1 MEPINDR
8 RTVLFQTGGAA
19 HGVIDWQATPCV
31 PRDKACCKAHL
42 MPSDKPVRPVT
53 DSNSAKEASDSTL
66 RALRQRIRQQE
77 ILAELGV
84 GALQGPG
91 FDQLLADT
99 ARLTAEGLRT
109 EFCKVLE
116 YLPAENRFLVRSG
129 VGWEPGIVGVAKID
143 ADLASPAGFAL
154 KTGRPVISNHL
165 DAEERFKTPEILVRH
180 GVHRAM
186 NVILQGD
193 GRPFGVLEV
202 DSRSGDAFVEYDLAF
217 LQGAANIL
225 GMAIER
231 ERHER
236 NLKTALERHQ
246 FLIGEM
252 NHRVKNS
259 LALVA
264 SMLRL
269 QAREDSDP
277 AFAEQLKDATLRV
290 AAIARVHEQLYQTSD
305 VERFDV
311 GRYIEAICK
320 DLGASFGQCEISVE
334 AQPGIVIS
342 ADRAISSA
350 LIVNE
355 LVSNAAKHAYRGQ
368 GAGRVWVNVAA
379 TGVGNFSIAVRDEG
393 DGLPQGFEFGGGR
406 TLGGRMVRALAEQ
419 LNASL
424 KVVAHR
430 PGAEFIVTA
439 PLAP

>member
-1 MEPINDR
+1 M
-8 RTVLFQTGGAA
+8 
-19 HGVIDWQATPCV
+19 
-31 PRDKACCKAHL
+31 PR
-42 MPSDKPVRPVT
+42 SDRPVPPVE
-53 DSNSAKEASDSTL
+53 SNSTPEAADPL
-66 RALRQRIRQQE
+66 LHALRHRVRQQE

-91 FDQLLADT
+91 FDQLLDDT

-116 YLPAENRFLVRSG
+116 YLPTENTLLVRAG
-129 VGWEPGIVGVAKID
+129 VGWEPGIVGVVSIG

-165 DAEERFKTPEILVRH
+165 QNEERFRTPEILVRH
-180 GVHRAM
+180 GIHRAM

-193 GRPFGVLEV
+193 GQPFGVLEV
-202 DSRSGDAFVEYDLAF
+202 DSRSEDEFVEHDLAF

-236 NLKTALERHQ
+236 NLKAALERQQ
-246 FLIGEM
+246 FLLKEM

-259 LALVA
+259 LALVVG
-264 SMLRL
+264 MLRL
-269 QAREDSDP
+269 QVRENSHP
-277 AFAEQLKDATLRV
+277 EFTQQLEDATLRV
-290 AAIARVHEQLYQTSD
+290 GAIARVHEQLYQSAD

-320 DLGASFGQCEISVE
+320 DLGASFGQCEIHVQ
-334 AQPGIVIS
+334 AQAGIIIS
-342 ADRAISSA
+342 TDRAISSA

-355 LVSNAAKHAYRGQ
+355 LVSNAAKHAYQGK
-368 GAGRVWVNVAA
+368 GAGNVWVNIAS
-379 TGVGNFSIAVRDEG
+379 TGVDSFFIAIRDEG
-393 DGLPQGFEFGGGR
+393 EGLPEGFQFGKGKG
-406 TLGGRMVRALAEQ
+406 LGARMVRALAEQ

-424 KVVAHR
+424 EVVAHQ
-430 PGAEFIVTA
+430 PGVEFVVTA

>member
-1 MEPINDR
+1 
-8 RTVLFQTGGAA
+8 
-19 HGVIDWQATPCV
+19 
-31 PRDKACCKAHL
+31 
-42 MPSDKPVRPVT
+42 MPSSDKPVRPVVEST
-53 DSNSAKEASDSTL
+53 PKTEAPDPL
-66 RALRQRIRQQE
+66 LHALQHRVRQQE

-99 ARLTAEGLRT
+99 ARLTAEGLRA

-116 YLPAENRFLVRSG
+116 YIPAENRLLVRAG
-129 VGWEPGIVGVAKID
+129 VGWEPDVVGVVSVG

-165 DAEERFKTPEILVRH
+165 ENEERFRTPEILVRH
-180 GVHRAM
+180 GIHRAM

-202 DSRSGDAFVEYDLAF
+202 DSRSTDEFVEHDLAF

-236 NLKTALERHQ
+236 NLNAALERQQ
-246 FLIGEM
+246 FLVKEM

-259 LALVA
+259 LALVVG
-264 SMLRL
+264 MLRL
-269 QAREDSDP
+269 QARGNIEPEFAQQLED
-277 AFAEQLKDATLRV
+277 AMLRV
-290 AAIARVHEQLYQTSD
+290 GAIARVHEQLYQSAD

-311 GRYIEAICK
+311 GRYIESICK
-320 DLGASFGQCEISVE
+320 DLGASFAQCEIHVQ
-334 AQPGIVIS
+334 AQSGIVIS
-342 ADRAISSA
+342 TDRAISSA

-355 LVSNAAKHAYRGQ
+355 LVSNAAKHAYRGEAT
-368 GAGRVWVNVAA
+368 GSVWVDIAA
-379 TGVGNFSIAVRDEG
+379 TGVDSFFIAIRDEG
-393 DGLPQGFEFGGGR
+393 AGLPEDLEFGKGKG
-406 TLGGRMVRALAEQ
+406 LGARMVRALTEQ

-424 KVVAHR
+424 EIVARH
-430 PGAEFIVTA
+430 PGVEFVVTA

>member
-1 MEPINDR
+1 
-8 RTVLFQTGGAA
+8 
-19 HGVIDWQATPCV
+19 
-31 PRDKACCKAHL
+31 
-42 MPSDKPVRPVT
+42 MPSTDKPAPPIQEK
-53 DSNSAKEASDSTL
+53 SANAASDLTV
-66 RALRQRIRQQE
+66 RALHERIRQQE

-91 FDQLLADT
+91 FEQLLTDT
-99 ARLTAEGLRT
+99 ARLTADGLRT

-116 YLPAENRFLVRSG
+116 YIPAENRFLVRAG
-129 VGWEPGIVGVAKID
+129 VGWDPGIVGVASIG

-154 KTGRPVISNHL
+154 KTGQPVISNHL
-165 DAEERFKTPEILVRH
+165 QSEERFRTPEILIRH

-202 DSRSGDAFVEYDLAF
+202 DSRSEDQFVEQDLAF

-246 FLIGEM
+246 FLIKEM

-259 LALVA
+259 LALVV

-269 QAREDSDP
+269 QVRENSEP
-277 AFAEQLKDATLRV
+277 EFTQYLEDATRRV
-290 AAIARVHEQLYQTSD
+290 GAIARVHEQLYQSSD
-305 VERFDV
+305 IERFDV

-320 DLGASFGQCEISVE
+320 DLGASFSHREILVQV
-334 AQPGIVIS
+334 QPGIIIS

-355 LVSNAAKHAYRGQ
+355 LVSNAAKHAYLGD
-368 GAGRVWVNVAA
+368 GAGRIWVNVA
-379 TGVGNFSIAVRDEG
+379 TTSDGSLFSISVRDEG
-393 DGLPQGFEFGGGR
+393 SGLPEGFEIDNGKG
-406 TLGGRMVRALAEQ
+406 LGARMIRSLAEQ

-424 KVVAHR
+424 AVVPRH
-430 PGAEFIVTA
+430 PGVEFTLTTPVTS
-439 PLAP
+439 

>member
-1 MEPINDR
+1 
-8 RTVLFQTGGAA
+8 
-19 HGVIDWQATPCV
+19 
-31 PRDKACCKAHL
+31 
-42 MPSDKPVRPVT
+42 MPSSDRPAPPPPVVEDK
-53 DSNSAKEASDSTL
+53 SASEASDLTV
-66 RALRQRIRQQE
+66 RALQQRIRQQE

-84 GALQGPG
+84 GALQGSG

-116 YLPAENRFLVRSG
+116 YIPAENRFLVRAG
-129 VGWEPGIVGVAKID
+129 VGWDSGVVGVASVG
-143 ADLASPAGFAL
+143 ADLASPAGYAL

-165 DAEERFKTPEILVRH
+165 ESEERFRTPEILLRH
-180 GVHRAM
+180 GIHRAM

-202 DSRSGDAFVEYDLAF
+202 DSRSDDRFVEHDLAF

-236 NLKTALERHQ
+236 NLNAALERHQ
-246 FLIGEM
+246 FLIKEM

-259 LALVA
+259 LALVV

-269 QAREDSDP
+269 QARENSEP
-277 AFAEQLKDATLRV
+277 EFAQHLEDATLRV
-290 AAIARVHEQLYQTSD
+290 AAIARVHEQLYRSSD
-305 VERFDV
+305 IERFDI

-320 DLGASFGQCEISVE
+320 DLGASFSQCEILVQ

-355 LVSNAAKHAYRGQ
+355 LVSNAAKHAYLGD
-368 GAGRVWVNVAA
+368 GPGRVWVDVAT
-379 TGVGNFSIAVRDEG
+379 TGDGSLFSISVRDEG
-393 DGLPQGFEFGGGR
+393 SGLPEDFEIGKGR
-406 TLGGRMVRALAEQ
+406 GMGARMVGALAEQ
-419 LNASL
+419 LDATL
-424 KVVAHR
+424 AVVPRH
-430 PGAEFIVTA
+430 PGAEFILTA

>member
-1 MEPINDR
+1 
-8 RTVLFQTGGAA
+8 
-19 HGVIDWQATPCV
+19 
-31 PRDKACCKAHL
+31 
-42 MPSDKPVRPVT
+42 MPSSGKPGPPVVDAKSASE
-53 DSNSAKEASDSTL
+53 DSDLTL
-66 RALRQRIRQQE
+66 RALHERIRQQE

-84 GALQGPG
+84 GALQGAG
-91 FDQLLADT
+91 FEQLLADT
-99 ARLTAEGLRT
+99 ARLTAEGLRA

-116 YLPAENRFLVRSG
+116 YLPAVNQFLVRAG
-129 VGWEPGIVGVAKID
+129 VGWDPGIVGVAKIG

-165 DAEERFKTPEILVRH
+165 EIEERFRTPEILVRH

-202 DSRSGDAFVEYDLAF
+202 DSRSSDEFVEYDLAF

-236 NLKTALERHQ
+236 NLKTALQRHQ

-277 AFAEQLKDATLRV
+277 AFAEQLEDATLRV
-290 AAIARVHEQLYQTSD
+290 GAIARVHEQLYQTSD

-320 DLGASFGQCEISVE
+320 DLGASFAQCEIFVE
-334 AQPGIVIS
+334 AQPGIIIS
-342 ADRAISSA
+342 TDRAISSA

-355 LVSNAAKHAYRGQ
+355 LVSNAAKHAYHGL
-368 GAGRVWVNVAA
+368 GAGRVWVKVAA
-379 TGVGNFSIAVRDEG
+379 TGVDSFSIAVRDEG
-393 DGLPQGFEFGGGR
+393 DGVPEDFEFGKGKG
-406 TLGGRMVRALAEQ
+406 LGARMIRALAQQ

-424 KVVAHR
+424 EVVARH

-439 PLAP
+439 RLAP

>member
-1 MEPINDR
+1 
-8 RTVLFQTGGAA
+8 
-19 HGVIDWQATPCV
+19 
-31 PRDKACCKAHL
+31 
-42 MPSDKPVRPVT
+42 MPSSDRPAPPPPVVEDK
-53 DSNSAKEASDSTL
+53 SASESSDLTV
-66 RALRQRIRQQE
+66 RALQQRIRQQE

-84 GALQGPG
+84 GALQGSG

-116 YLPAENRFLVRSG
+116 YIPAENRFLVRAG
-129 VGWEPGIVGVAKID
+129 VGWDSGVVGVASVG

-165 DAEERFKTPEILVRH
+165 ESEERFRTPEILVRH
-180 GVHRAM
+180 GIHRAM

-202 DSRSGDAFVEYDLAF
+202 DSRSEDRFVEHDLAF

-236 NLKTALERHQ
+236 NLNAALERHQ
-246 FLIGEM
+246 FLIKEM

-259 LALVA
+259 LALVV

-269 QAREDSDP
+269 QARENREP
-277 AFAEQLKDATLRV
+277 EFAQHLEDATLRV
-290 AAIARVHEQLYQTSD
+290 AAIARVHEQLYQSSD
-305 VERFDV
+305 IERFDI

-320 DLGASFGQCEISVE
+320 DLGASFSQCEILVQ

-355 LVSNAAKHAYRGQ
+355 LVSNAAKHAYLGD
-368 GAGRVWVNVAA
+368 APGRVWVNVAA
-379 TGVGNFSIAVRDEG
+379 TGDGSLFSISVRDEG
-393 DGLPQGFEFGGGR
+393 SGLPEDFEIGKGR
-406 TLGGRMVRALAEQ
+406 GMGARMVGALAEQ
-419 LNASL
+419 LDATL
-424 KVVAHR
+424 AVVPRH
-430 PGAEFIVTA
+430 PGAEFILTA

>member
-1 MEPINDR
+1 MP
-8 RTVLFQTGGAA
+8 
-19 HGVIDWQATPCV
+19 
-31 PRDKACCKAHL
+31 
-42 MPSDKPVRPVT
+42 PSDKPVRPVVE
-53 DSNSAKEASDSTL
+53 SKSTADAADPL
-66 RALRQRIRQQE
+66 LHALQHRVRQQE

-91 FDQLLADT
+91 FEQLLADT

-116 YLPAENRFLVRSG
+116 YIPSENRLLVRAG
-129 VGWEPGIVGVAKID
+129 VGWEPGVVGHASVG

-165 DAEERFKTPEILVRH
+165 GTEERFRTPEILVRH
-180 GVHRAM
+180 GIHRAM

-202 DSRSGDAFVEYDLAF
+202 DSRSTDEYVEHDLAF

-236 NLKTALERHQ
+236 TLKAALERQQ
-246 FLIGEM
+246 FLVKEM

-259 LALVA
+259 LALVVG
-264 SMLRL
+264 MLRL
-269 QAREDSDP
+269 QARDNSHPE
-277 AFAEQLKDATLRV
+277 FTQQLEDATLRV
-290 AAIARVHEQLYQTSD
+290 GAIARVHEQLYQSAD

-320 DLGASFGQCEISVE
+320 DLSASFAQCQIHVQ

-342 ADRAISSA
+342 TDRAISCA

-355 LVSNAAKHAYRGQ
+355 LVSNAAKHAYKGQ
-368 GAGRVWVNVAA
+368 SSGDVWVSVAA
-379 TGVGNFSIAVRDEG
+379 TGLDSFSIAIRDAGE
-393 DGLPQGFEFGGGR
+393 GLPEGVQFGKGKG
-406 TLGGRMVRALAEQ
+406 LGARMVRALTEQ
-419 LNASL
+419 LNATL
-424 KVVAHR
+424 EVVPHF
-430 PGAEFIVTA
+430 PGVEFVVTA

>member
-1 MEPINDR
+1 M
-8 RTVLFQTGGAA
+8 
-19 HGVIDWQATPCV
+19 
-31 PRDKACCKAHL
+31 
-42 MPSDKPVRPVT
+42 
-53 DSNSAKEASDSTL
+53 
-66 RALRQRIRQQE
+66 
-77 ILAELGV
+77 
-84 GALQGPG
+84 
-91 FDQLLADT
+91 
-99 ARLTAEGLRT
+99 
-109 EFCKVLE
+109 LE
-116 YLPAENRFLVRSG
+116 YLPAVNQFLVRAG
-129 VGWEPGIVGVAKID
+129 VGWDPGIVGVAKIG

-165 DAEERFKTPEILVRH
+165 EIEERFRTPEILVRH

-202 DSRSGDAFVEYDLAF
+202 DSRSSDEFVEYDLAF

-236 NLKTALERHQ
+236 NLKTALQRHQ

-277 AFAEQLKDATLRV
+277 AFAEQLEDATLRV
-290 AAIARVHEQLYQTSD
+290 GAIARVHEQLYQTSD

-320 DLGASFGQCEISVE
+320 DLGASFAQCEIFVE
-334 AQPGIVIS
+334 AQPGIIIS
-342 ADRAISSA
+342 TDRAISSA

-355 LVSNAAKHAYRGQ
+355 LVSNAAKHAYHGL
-368 GAGRVWVNVAA
+368 GAGRVWVKVAA
-379 TGVGNFSIAVRDEG
+379 TGVDSFSIAVRDEG
-393 DGLPQGFEFGGGR
+393 DGVPEDFEFGKGKG
-406 TLGGRMVRALAEQ
+406 LGARMIRALAQQ

-424 KVVAHR
+424 EVVARH

-439 PLAP
+439 RLAP

>member
-1 MEPINDR
+1 
-8 RTVLFQTGGAA
+8 
-19 HGVIDWQATPCV
+19 
-31 PRDKACCKAHL
+31 
-42 MPSDKPVRPVT
+42 MPSSDRPVPLVEPKST
-53 DSNSAKEASDSTL
+53 PQAADSL
-66 RALRQRIRQQE
+66 LHALHHRVRQQE

-91 FDQLLADT
+91 LDPLLADT

-116 YLPAENRFLVRSG
+116 YIPTENSLLVRAG
-129 VGWEPGIVGVAKID
+129 VGWEPGVVGVVKIG

-165 DAEERFKTPEILVRH
+165 ENEERFKTPEILVRY
-180 GVHRAM
+180 GIHRAM

-202 DSRSGDAFVEYDLAF
+202 DSRSDEEFVEHDLAF

-236 NLKTALERHQ
+236 NLKAALERQQ
-246 FLIGEM
+246 FLVKEM

-259 LALVA
+259 LALVIG
-264 SMLRL
+264 MLRL
-269 QAREDSDP
+269 QAREVREP
-277 AFAEQLKDATLRV
+277 EFTQQLEDATLRV
-290 AAIARVHEQLYQTSD
+290 GAIARVHEQLYQSAD

-311 GRYIEAICK
+311 GQYIEAICK
-320 DLGASFGQCEISVE
+320 DLGASFAQCEIQVQ
-334 AQPGIVIS
+334 AQSGIVIS
-342 ADRAISSA
+342 TDRAISSA

-355 LVSNAAKHAYRGQ
+355 LVSNAAKHAYRGHPT
-368 GAGRVWVNVAA
+368 GNVWVNVAT
-379 TGVGNFSIAVRDEG
+379 TGADRFFIAIRDEG
-393 DGLPQGFEFGGGR
+393 GGLPEGFKFGEGKG
-406 TLGGRMVRALAEQ
+406 LGARMIRALAEQ
-419 LNASL
+419 LDASL
-424 KVVAHR
+424 EVVTRH
-430 PGAEFIVTA
+430 PGVEFVVTA